1 MFGYVVLTIVILG
14 LIGRNAFKNYQVNR
28 ERCIT
33 LDDEEEE

>member
-28 ERCIT
+28 YRCIT
-33 LDDEEEE
+33 KDDEEEE

>member
-14 LIGRNAFKNYQVNR
+14 LIGRNAFENYQANR
-28 ERCIT
+28 ERVIT